1 MAGLLDE
8 FKDGLSET
16 LSAGWNGISEFA
28 GGLLEVDPE
37 LQAARDAKAA
47 ALKEARLTPDEFGNT
62 PNAWMYN
69 TERSTSTNPI
79 VRIAENYLPNLG
91 DMYTGSS
98 EMIRNPKTTTKMF
111 TDLGVGGVLNLS
123 GGLLAE
129 EIGAEQREMASQF
142 ADTIKTQFG
151 SWENIGN
158 MILDNPVDA
167 LGVFVGAGM
176 SAAKLAQLAKN
187 PALKPAVRNTLV
199 SLLGEDPMD
208 SLMSGVL
215 KSNLNPGLAK
225 FGESK
230 LEAITYAGNNQG
242 AIFGKLDMSKIGSN
256 SGTKKQGHGLYVSE
270 SKDTGKHFAR
280 RDNEMMEEANAM
292 AKIETL
298 TPIEREIW
306 DRLGAGYYPDTI
318 RKDVLKNLSN
328 PAERKDALRV
338 LKDVE
343 DRFDTALNQLY
354 EIDLSDEAIKSM
366 IRREKLMK
374 DQPKIVQDLMK
385 KHNMSDKSTGKDF
398 YESLT
403 EEFADQ
409 IGGAGAERAAT
420 AYLNENNIPGMKFL
434 DELSSDA
441 AKYDGT
447 PNPRVSNYVL
457 YNTDITK
464 ILKRQDIPIE
474 LNTATEVG
482 ASLANPMIA
491 QHNLSEVAL
500 QKHLEANGIPMPS
513 LATSLVNKPVDAFG
527 EISLLGSA
535 DMVTPNKNNLTYP
548 TDMYSGRSP
557 GDRLEYKDVEAVL
570 DKIDPDKLRFFA
582 NEKPIENPEKLYSG
596 GGINRGMTNR
606 EYINNKAR
614 RNFGLKPNHTG
625 LLERQQAMVDQAIQL
640 GYDPFKY
647 NTFTEAMYK
656 IDNDLLGK
664 GKPRLT
670 PISTDDIPREK
681 LLGETIRT
689 MTNPKGYRTPTGK
702 ERADVEY
709 SAETALKVMK
719 KKGANEAG
727 AEGFTS
733 VGQTR
738 AIASE
743 PFKNL
748 QEMKDNRGLLQTNED
763 MIVQQSATNN
773 DLANY
778 IYDVNKEIRKI
789 MYPDANPKNK
799 MGELIGKK
807 GVALLI
813 EDVLKKGYLPQTEIQ
828 KLGLSTQQVA
838 EIKELIMTIK
848 TESKGMKA
856 DYFETKPNRIVEIA
870 EFKGAI
876 IPEETK
882 PIIIELLKKS
892 GIKKILTYG
901 TDAERKA
908 LFKKFPELNFI
919 GLTIPTGA
927 TGGLL
932 TMLDEEQ
939 VN

>member
-16 LSAGWNGISEFA
+16 LSAGWNGISDFA

-98 EMIRNPKTTTKMF
+98 EMIRNPKPTTKMF

-129 EIGAEQREMASQF
+129 EIGVEQREMASQF

-208 SLMSGVL
+208 SIMSGVL

-225 FGESK
+225 VGESK
-230 LEAITYAGNNQG
+230 IPMITYQGNNQG
-242 AIFGKLDMSKIGSN
+242 AIFGKLDMSKVGSN
-256 SGTKKQGHGLYVSE
+256 SGTKVEGHGLYVSE
-270 SKDTGKHFAR
+270 SKDTGKRFAR

-306 DRLGAGYYPDTI
+306 DRLGDGYYPDTI
-318 RKDVLKNLSN
+318 RKDVMKNLSN
-328 PAERKDALRV
+328 PAERNDALRV

-354 EIDLSDEAIKSM
+354 EIDLSDDAIKLM
-366 IRREKLMK
+366 IRRNKRMK

-385 KHNMSDKSTGKDF
+385 KHNMREYSTGRDF
-398 YESLT
+398 YTQLT

-409 IGGAGAERAAT
+409 IGGAGAERAAS
-420 AYLNENNIPGMKFL
+420 AYLNDNGIPGMKFPDKL
-434 DELSSDA
+434 GNA
-441 AKYDGT
+441 AVKYNGQPD
-447 PNPRVSNYVL
+447 PRKSNYVL
-457 YNTDITK
+457 YNADTTK

-482 ASLANPMIA
+482 VSQSILNPPKNPMIA
-491 QHNLSEVAL
+491 HHNLDEAAVL
-500 QKHLEANGIPMPS
+500 KHVEYGGIPMPS
-513 LATSLVNKPVDAFG
+513 VAISKVSNPMTHFG
-527 EISLLGSA
+527 QISLLGDSKLIEPS
-535 DMVTPNKNNLTYP
+535 DITNTYP
-548 TDMYSGRSP
+548 TDIYSGRAP
-557 GDRLEYKDVEAVL
+557 VNFETYKDYKAL
-570 DKIDPDKLRFFA
+570 DAKLGKKELAWHRQGDSTQ
-582 NEKPIENPEKLYSG
+582 NIKPGILEGQMNDIE
-596 GGINRGMTNR
+596 I
-606 EYINNKAR
+606 AR
-614 RNFGLKPNHTG
+614 K
-625 LLERQQAMVDQAIQL
+625 L
-640 GYDPFKY
+640 GYNAKDYIDYKDFKR
-647 NTFTEAMYK
+647 AV
-656 IDNDLLGK
+656 NDA
-664 GKPRLT
+664 
-670 PISTDDIPREK
+670 
-681 LLGETIRT
+681 ETIRVKRLNE
-689 MTNPKGYRTPTGK
+689 MNGEASMNFDRGDFVNYQRQLKPIGWMHNRAFHGYKEGYLGEVKLELTNPKGAYNTIGEANKNIDYTPEAALTAMRKQLASSPGSETIHHTVERTH
-702 ERADVEY
+702 
-709 SAETALKVMK
+709 
-719 KKGANEAG
+719 
-727 AEGFTS
+727 
-733 VGQTR
+733 
-738 AIASE
+738 AITTK

-748 QEMKDNRGLLQTNED
+748 EDIQANRH
-763 MIVQQSATNN
+763 
-773 DLANY
+773 
-778 IYDVNKEIRKI
+778 KI
-789 MYPDANPKNK
+789 S
-799 MGELIGKK
+799 GGKK
-807 GVALLI
+807 GLFDADFLDDFESLLHVSTNQMQKIIPNGRQSGASENILQDIFRTGTVSDKHI
-813 EDVLKKGYLPQTEIQ
+813 ETYSLTKAHIKDLKQIADELEMKGQEAQT
-828 KLGLSTQQVA
+828 A
-838 EIKELIMTIK
+838 YF
-848 TESKGMKA
+848 ESKPDK
-856 DYFETKPNRIVEIA
+856 IVDISD
-870 EFKGAI
+870 FKGAI
-876 IPEETK
+876 VPNDINARAEQ
-882 PIIIELLKKS
+882 LLKDK
-892 GIKKILTYG
+892 GIKKIYRYG
-901 TDAERKA
+901 TKEERLA
-908 LFKKFPELNFI
+908 LFKKFPELMFAKVA
-919 GLTIPTGA
+919 IP